1 MTGNFVTDL
10 LIIVVGLP
18 VLLGVGGDVAKRW
31 IRMREKEMELKAARP
46 EGDNREYLEIIRKLE
61 ERLRV
66 LERIATDPGVNVA
79 AQIEALRDEVD
90 GEMEQLKQKQVTRR
104 QEATQATA
112 ERARDEEL
120 N

>member
-1 MTGNFVTDL
+1 MDFVIQV

-31 IRMREKEMELKAARP
+31 IKMREKEMELKAARS
-46 EGDNREYLEIIRKLE
+46 EGSDREYVEIIHKLE

-66 LERIATDPGVNVA
+66 LERIATDPSVNVA

-90 GEMEQLKQKQVTRR
+90 DEMEELKQKQITRR
-104 QEATQATA
+104 HEAATPATA
-112 ERARDEEL
+112 ERAHDEEL